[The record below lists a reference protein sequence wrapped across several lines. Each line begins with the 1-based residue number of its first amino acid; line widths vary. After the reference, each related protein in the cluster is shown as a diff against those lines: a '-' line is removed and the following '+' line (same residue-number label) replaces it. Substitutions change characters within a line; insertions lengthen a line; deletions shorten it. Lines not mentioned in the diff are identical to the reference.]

1 MSKISTEVGSAYL
14 LVTPKLSNDAG
25 SKLAAGGATSG
36 ASYGGKF
43 SNAAKGAISAGA
55 VAMGNILASAATTA
69 AANLGQVFTDMFQG
83 AMDFE
88 QLAGGVEKIFDQ
100 ADIAGIMSD
109 ANAAYKDLNM
119 SANEYLAAINQTG
132 AAFAQ
137 TMGDQ
142 KGYDTARTGMKAIA
156 DYASGTGRNIDEL
169 NEKFSLITRSTS
181 SYQSIAD
188 QFSGIL
194 PATSKDFLEQAQAAG
209 FLSDSYKS
217 LTDVPIAEYQE
228 AVSKMLEKG
237 VADMGLAGNTAHES
251 TETITGSLAMLGA
264 AWTNFTTELGK
275 DSADIPTRAA
285 ELVDSI
291 VAVVQNIA
299 PRLLAFAQNLFAALP
314 ELYEQLS
321 PYIQQFV
328 DMAAQF
334 IEEHQDEIQAAST
347 MLFDGIKVALKEA
360 IKMAIQALGEFIK
373 EVIVTFPEWFPE
385 LLKAAGELFLAI
397 LEGLVNGID
406 PFMRQLEDMING
418 ALGAIGD
425 AVGSFVQGGA
435 DIIGGIIQGV
445 GEGLDGIRKVFDDVV
460 YAMTHPIETAQG
472 IIEGIIEAIENAFA
486 WMHID
491 IPSFQLPHIEWHWL
505 DIGDILSI
513 PVFDGISWYAK
524 GGFAD
529 SATLAGYGEKGLELY
544 WPSYSPYFDMYAKG
558 IAEHMPASS
567 GVDIHDCTFIVRQ
580 ESDIRSVAVEL
591 NTLVNRQLAGGRA

>member
-1 MSKISTEVGSAYL
+1 MANTEVGSAY
-14 LVTPKLSNDAG
+14 VTIYPQTDGNFSKQVGKTMGDNIGSGLS
-25 SKLAAGGATSG
+25 
-36 ASYGGKF
+36 
-43 SNAAKGAISAGA
+43 AKA
-55 VAMGNILASAATTA
+55 VAIGNILSNVAMNAASAIGEQMSTA
-69 AANLGQVFTDMFQG
+69 FSNYANY
-83 AMDFE
+83 E
-88 QLAGGVEKIFDQ
+88 QLVGGVEKIFDQ
-100 ADIAGIMSD
+100 ANIAGILDD
-109 ANAAYKDLNM
+109 AQQAYKNLNM
-119 SANEYLAAINQTG
+119 SANEYLESINQTG

-142 KGYDTARTGMKAIA
+142 KGYETAKTGMQAIS
-156 DYASGTGRNIDEL
+156 DYASGTGRNISEL
-169 NEKFSLITRSTS
+169 NEKFALITRATS

-194 PATSKDFLEQAQAAG
+194 PATSADFLAQAQAAG
-209 FLSDSYKS
+209 FLSGEYKK
-217 LTDVPIAEYQE
+217 LTDVPVAEYQE

-314 ELYEQLS
+314 TLYEQLS

-425 AVGSFVQGGA
+425 AIGSFIQGGA
-435 DIIGGIIQGV
+435 DIIGGIIQGIGSGV
-445 GEGLDGIRKVFDDVV
+445 DTVRQIFDDIL

-472 IIEGIIEAIENAFA
+472 IIEGIIETIENAFS
-486 WMHID
+486 WMNID
-491 IPSFQLPHIEWHWL
+491 IPSFSLPHIEWHWL
-505 DIGDILSI
+505 EIGDILSI

-558 IAEHMPASS
+558 IAEHMPASG

>member
-1 MSKISTEVGSAYL
+1 MANTEVGSAY
-14 LVTPKLSNDAG
+14 VTIYPQTDGNFSKQVGKTMGDNIGSGLS
-25 SKLAAGGATSG
+25 
-36 ASYGGKF
+36 
-43 SNAAKGAISAGA
+43 AKA
-55 VAMGNILASAATTA
+55 VAIGNILSNVAMNAASAIGEQMSTA
-69 AANLGQVFTDMFQG
+69 FSNYANY
-83 AMDFE
+83 E
-88 QLAGGVEKIFDQ
+88 QLVGGVEKIFDQ
-100 ADIAGIMSD
+100 ANIAGILDD
-109 ANAAYKDLNM
+109 AQQAYKNLNM
-119 SANEYLAAINQTG
+119 SANEYLESINQTG

-142 KGYDTARTGMKAIA
+142 KGYETAKTGMQAIS
-156 DYASGTGRNIDEL
+156 DYASGTGRNISEL
-169 NEKFSLITRSTS
+169 NEKFALITRATS

-194 PATSKDFLEQAQAAG
+194 PATSADFLAQAQAAG
-209 FLSDSYKS
+209 FLSSEYTK
-217 LTDVPIAEYQE
+217 LTEVPIAEYQE
-228 AVSKMLEKG
+228 AVSKMLKKG

-275 DSADIPTRAA
+275 DSADIPTRAG

-334 IEEHQDEIQAAST
+334 IEEHQPEIQAAST
-347 MLFDGIKVALKEA
+347 QLFDGIKAALKEA

-406 PFMRQLEDMING
+406 PFMRKLEEMING

-425 AVGSFVQGGA
+425 AVGGFIQGGA

-472 IIEGIIEAIENAFA
+472 IIEGIIETIENAFA

-491 IPSFQLPHIEWHWL
+491 IPSFSLPHIEWHWM

-558 IAEHMPASS
+558 IAEHMPASG

>member
-1 MSKISTEVGSAYL
+1 MKLGYGGTKSEMERLLADASKI
-14 LVTPKLSNDAG
+14 AG
-25 SKLAAGGATSG
+25 VQFNIDSYSDVIQAIHVMQESMGIAG
-36 ASYGGKF
+36 
-43 SNAAKGAISAGA
+43 
-55 VAMGNILASAATTA
+55 TTA
-69 AANLGQVFTDMFQG
+69 
-83 AMDFE
+83 E
-88 QLAGGVEKIFDQ
+88 E
-100 ADIAGIMSD
+100 
-109 ANAAYKDLNM
+109 
-119 SANEYLAAINQTG
+119 
-132 AAFAQ
+132 
-137 TMGDQ
+137 
-142 KGYDTARTGMKAIA
+142 AR
-156 DYASGTGRNIDEL
+156 
-169 NEKFSLITRSTS
+169 
-181 SYQSIAD
+181 
-188 QFSGIL
+188 
-194 PATSKDFLEQAQAAG
+194 
-209 FLSDSYKS
+209 
-217 LTDVPIAEYQE
+217 
-228 AVSKMLEKG
+228 
-237 VADMGLAGNTAHES
+237 NTIS
-251 TETITGSLAMLGA
+251 GSLNMLGA
-264 AWTNFTTELGK
+264 SWANFTTELGK
-275 DSADIPTRAA
+275 DSADIPARTA

-347 MLFDGIKVALKEA
+347 QLFDGIKAALKEA

-418 ALGAIGD
+418 ALGAIGN

-472 IIEGIIEAIENAFA
+472 VIEGIIKAIENAFA
-486 WMHID
+486 WMRID
-491 IPSFQLPHIEWHWL
+491 IPSFQLPHIEWHWME
-505 DIGDILSI
+505 IGDILSI
-513 PVFDGISWYAK
+513 PIFDGISWHAK

-529 SATLAGYGEKGLELY
+529 SATLSGYGEKGLELY

-558 IAEHMPASS
+558 IADHMPASG